1 MSVRNDAENSAE
13 AIYQQARQLPADL
26 RKEVLDFIGY
36 LESRYQG
43 GDEFKALREAQV
55 PVMEEVW
62 DNAEDEVWD
71 DW

>member
-1 MSVRNDAENSAE
+1 MSMPNDAENSAE
-13 AIYQQARQLPADL
+13 AIYRQARLLPPGL

-36 LESRYQG
+36 LESRYQES
-43 GDEFKALREAQV
+43 DESRAYREAQI
-55 PVMEEVW
+55 PAMEAVW